1 MYDDTQ
7 DMIEFK
13 SQVNITL
20 SAVRAC
26 VNRSPD
32 LDLEAG
38 IFLARLREPCCVI
51 VRRTDRARLPVRL
64 YVNCSPNQAGR
75 ISVAVGGKTIDD
87 SGFRAPITGLDGEAD
102 AYMVDTL
109 FAHLIDPQ
117 MSW

>member
-20 SAVRAC
+20 SAIRAC

-38 IFLARLREPCCVI
+38 VFLARLREPCCVI

-64 YVNCSPNQAGR
+64 YVNCSPNPAGR
-75 ISVAVGGKTIDD
+75 ISVAVGGETIDD

-102 AYMVDTL
+102 VGMVDAL
-109 FAHLIDPQ
+109 FTHLIDPQ
-117 MSW
+117 RSW